1 MYFSLIE
8 GEARLVVGVGPQ
20 AESASV
26 WPQYIVEARAQIA
39 GIMKKNCHPTVLSL
53 LVSNDNNAQQ
63 QQAETDSTDDSRYK
77 RPPLD
82 AEKSC
87 SIIKTELEDSGIMVI
102 PVTNRPKEYLLAVL
116 MVLAVIIEIPKSCE
130 LFWFLFTGHG
140 SCGAFCMNGEVMT
153 FEELIHEA
161 SKIRIKYAAFFFE
174 CCQLHNED
182 KIKVAEIKKQYVA
195 VYSAPPN
202 RVSYHYN
209 GVGLMMIVL
218 ADILREGP
226 QRYTGSF
233 SELQRLVRQR
243 LVEKMTE
250 IRDIPEDIRELFI
263 ANYLPVQTSTMYDD
277 FSFYKKISDA
287 SEFLPYRH

>member
-1 MYFSLIE
+1 M
-8 GEARLVVGVGPQ
+8 GVGPQ

-26 WPQYIVEARAQIA
+26 WLQYIVEARVQIA
-39 GIMKKNCHPTVLSL
+39 GIMNKNCHPIVLSL
-53 LVSNDNNAQQ
+53 LVSNNNNAQQ
-63 QQAETDSTDDSRYK
+63 QQHETDSTDDLNSSNK

-87 SIIKTELEDSGIMVI
+87 SIIKKELEDSGIMVI
-102 PVTNRPKEYLLAVL
+102 PVTNRPKKYLLAVL
-116 MVLAVIIEIPKSCE
+116 VVLAMMDIPKSCE

-140 SCGAFCMNGEVMT
+140 SCGTFCMNGEIMT

-182 KIKVAEIKKQYVA
+182 KIKVAEIRKQYVA

-233 SELQRLVRQR
+233 SELQCLIRQR

-250 IRDIPEDIRELFI
+250 LLGVPEESQESFI
-263 ANYLPVQTSTMYDD
+263 AYSLPVQTCTMYDD
-277 FSFYKKISDA
+277 FSFQKKISDA
-287 SEFLPYRH
+287 SEFLPYLIVPMEGNM

>member
-1 MYFSLIE
+1 MVI
-8 GEARLVVGVGPQ
+8 GVGHQ
-20 AESASV
+20 AESSSTV
-26 WPQYIVEARAQIA
+26 WPQYIAEAKAQIA
-39 GIMKKNCHPTVLSL
+39 GIMKNNCHPTVLSL

-63 QQAETDSTDDSRYK
+63 QNSEAASTTESDDSNSEASQSREK
-77 RPPLD
+77 PPLLD
-82 AEKSC
+82 AIKSC
-87 SIIKTELEDSGIMVI
+87 STIKTELEDSGIMVI

-116 MVLAVIIEIPKSCE
+116 IVLTIIKIPKSCE

-153 FEELIHEA
+153 FEELIEKA

-174 CCQLHNED
+174 CCQLHSED
-182 KIKVAEIKKQYVA
+182 KIKVAEIRKQYVA

-250 IRDIPEDIRELFI
+250 LLGVPEESQESFI
-263 ANYLPVQTSTMYDD
+263 AYSLPVQTCTMYDD
-277 FSFYKKISDA
+277 FSFQKKISAA
-287 SEFLPYRH
+287 SKFLQ